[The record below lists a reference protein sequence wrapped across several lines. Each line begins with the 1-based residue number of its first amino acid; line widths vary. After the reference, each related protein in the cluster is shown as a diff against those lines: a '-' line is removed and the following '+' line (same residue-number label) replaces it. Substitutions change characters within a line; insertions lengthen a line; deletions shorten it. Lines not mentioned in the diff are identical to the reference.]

1 MVPIPVRLS
10 AELLARLDR
19 VAGEMSIS
27 RSAVLR
33 LAIQQWLDATERFGS
48 NPLMAAK
55 QSPRRGS
62 QTDDASGAS
71 F

>member
-10 AELLARLDR
+10 PELLARLDR

-33 LAIQQWLDATERFGS
+33 LAVQQWLDATERFGS
-48 NPLMAAK
+48 NPLMVPK

-62 QTDDASGAS
+62 QIDDAPGTS

>member
-1 MVPIPVRLS
+1 MVPIPVRMS
-10 AELLARLDR
+10 TELLARLDR

-48 NPLMAAK
+48 NPLMVPE
-55 QSPRRGS
+55 QPPRHGS
-62 QTDDASGAS
+62 QTDDASGAA